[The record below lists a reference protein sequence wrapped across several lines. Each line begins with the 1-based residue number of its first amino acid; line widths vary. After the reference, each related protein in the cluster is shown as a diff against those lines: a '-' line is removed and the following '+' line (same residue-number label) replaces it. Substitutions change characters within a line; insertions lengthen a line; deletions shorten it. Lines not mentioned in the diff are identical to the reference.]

1 VDEQR
6 LAVRSAFEGGWAGT
20 TGSRAWF
27 ETEMNAAETVI
38 TIRSRL
44 ETPRSGVARV
54 ATIQVQALAVG
65 PAVVHVEDVRVVE
78 RGGRELPAAIANA
91 VPTIVVTD

>member
-1 VDEQR
+1 
-6 LAVRSAFEGGWAGT
+6 
-20 TGSRAWF
+20 
-27 ETEMNAAETVI
+27 MNAAETVI

-54 ATIQVQALAVG
+54 ATIQIQALAAG

-78 RGGRELPAAIANA
+78 RGGRELPAAIASA